1 MDVCFN
7 QILGILKKYCTD
19 KDGTA
24 GYDVARKVISLITT
38 EKLREFKS
46 DTTYKTIFATGP
58 SKRAPAKILNNLAG
72 GSIFAD
78 YIEENISEDGRS
90 NLAKDLKK
98 LTGVPMDRGTV
109 GRVCYNLLV
118 DSLKAGNH
126 LKNNKNKKSPL
137 KKSEEK
143 KIDVRSGVHQY
154 IRYVRDKEEIDVDGV
169 SFKVSVHLMN
179 DESEVVRTLPYCHAL
194 FEAYSE
200 KGDQNITAENIENS
214 EYKSHFERQKR
225 WFNEAAWYERSLRD
239 TVVDFD
245 DQYDLLKQDVYE
257 GIEPVY
263 HDEDFGTDGIKRL
276 KKVHQ
281 QVVILQLDRSNL
293 KNIDNILG
301 NDTKKGLCHVL
312 VNDGKIKSWV
322 KVDYDEV
329 I

>member
-1 MDVCFN
+1 MDVSFN
-7 QILGILKKYCTD
+7 QILGILKKYWTD

-38 EKLREFKS
+38 EKLHEFKS

-58 SKRAPAKILNNLAG
+58 SKRVTAKILNNLSG
-72 GSIFAD
+72 VSIFAD
-78 YIEENISEDGRS
+78 YIEENISENGRS

-118 DSLKAGNH
+118 DSLKEGSH

-137 KKSEEK
+137 KKSEEE

-169 SFKVSVHLMN
+169 SFKVSKHLMSN
-179 DESEVVRTLPYCHAL
+179 ELEVTRTLPYCYAL

-200 KGDQNITAENIENS
+200 KGKQNITAENIENS
-214 EYKSHFERQKR
+214 DYKNHFERQKR
-225 WFNEAAWYERSLRD
+225 CFNEAAWYERSLRD